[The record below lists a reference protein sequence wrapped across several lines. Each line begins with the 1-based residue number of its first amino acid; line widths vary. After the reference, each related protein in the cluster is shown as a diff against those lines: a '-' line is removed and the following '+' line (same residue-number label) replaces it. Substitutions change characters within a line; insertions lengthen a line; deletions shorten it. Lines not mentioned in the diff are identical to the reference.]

1 MRTTL
6 RNDSA
11 DNSSSRSEKMNGQM
25 GEQPAIL
32 IVEDSVPQAL
42 KVKLTLE
49 NNNCRV
55 YWADTGLEGLAIAQK
70 NDLDLIVLDI
80 ELPDINGFEVCKRLK
95 ADAQLAAVPVIMMT
109 TRDYAEDVLNGLEL
123 GAIDYIPK
131 DAFAEAVLLE
141 TIKQMAIQT

>member
-1 MRTTL
+1 MRTML

-25 GEQPAIL
+25 GEQPTIL
-32 IVEDSVPQAL
+32 IVEDSAPQAL

-49 NNNCRV
+49 NSNCRV
-55 YWADTGLEGLAIAQK
+55 YWADTGLEGLEIAQQ

-80 ELPDINGFEVCKRLK
+80 ELPDISGFEVCKRLK
-95 ADAQLAAVPVIMMT
+95 ANAQLANVPVIMMT
-109 TRDYAEDVLNGLEL
+109 SRDYAEDVLNGLEL